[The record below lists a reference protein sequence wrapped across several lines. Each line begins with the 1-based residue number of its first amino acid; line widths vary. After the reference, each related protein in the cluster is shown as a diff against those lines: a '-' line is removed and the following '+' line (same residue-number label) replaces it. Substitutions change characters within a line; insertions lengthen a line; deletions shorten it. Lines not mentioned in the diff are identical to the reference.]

1 MEPATILTQR
11 IYQSAEAMA
20 TQLLAAKGLARH
32 SHLIDDAAQEIA
44 LAGLQNWQAT
54 QNIAFAKVRMRDRLK
69 SWWLRYCADQR
80 RQPVNESDLPSAVVD
95 DGESVSL
102 LQMHRDRRA
111 NPAEEAAVNDFIA
124 HLNPR
129 QQRILRLAY
138 AGYENEQIA
147 EELAVSV
154 RTVERERSTIRKEYV
169 REFSK

>member
-1 MEPATILTQR
+1 
-11 IYQSAEAMA
+11 MA

-32 SHLIDDAAQEIA
+32 SHLIDDATQEIV

>member
-1 MEPATILTQR
+1 MEPATILTHQ

-54 QNIAFAKVRMRDRLK
+54 RNIAFVKVRMRDRLK
-69 SWWLRYCADQR
+69 SWWSRYCLHQH
-80 RQPVNESDLPSAVVD
+80 RQPVNESSLPSAVKD

-102 LQMHRDRRA
+102 LQMHQDRRA

-124 HLNPR
+124 HLSLR

-138 AGYENEQIA
+138 AGYENKQIA

-154 RTVERERSTIRKEYV
+154 RTVERERSIIKKEYV